1 MEDKILNYLNVF
13 LVIGLILL
21 NPIASKEV
29 VESSEECPLQ
39 MRSACRCGNAVYNDV
54 NVDKTVYVVNCSFV
68 NLSSVNLTT
77 SGDNI
82 SFLHYLPQETEVLL
96 LNNNNLTVLP
106 NDFLVKPENYKKLK
120 AIDLSNNN
128 LITIHNE
135 TFKNL
140 SQLRI
145 LNLNDNQI
153 QMTGDNYYS
162 KLFLGLDNLE
172 VLQLKNSFGEKH
184 LDLNFI
190 EVLDNILKDSKLVNL
205 KVLNLAENHI
215 RLFNSPFIFCS
226 LPALEKLYLSH
237 NLLADQIELSLNCT
251 PKLFILD
258 LSNNY
263 ITRVNNQT
271 IENYDE
277 SKLTFHLNLTNNPW
291 NCDCQLGPFINWA
304 QTTKVWVVGLKQLQ
318 CESGYPQTNI
328 GKYLQNLTLND
339 LQCRD
344 TSMDEQA
351 YHQHLVITYSIVISL
366 IASLIILLT
375 AVLLV
380 TRKSLAYYWQEI
392 SNSIAKKRDYAPL
405 EKHNNQTAINQQTDE
420 DVEDQFEEAQQQQNK
435 ESSDLQPSTEIVE
448 DVV

>member
-1 MEDKILNYLNVF
+1 MEDKILNFFNVF
-13 LVIGLILL
+13 FVVGLILF
-21 NPIASKEV
+21 NPILSKDV

-39 MRSACRCGNAVYNDV
+39 MRSACRCGKAVYNDV
-54 NVDKTVYVVNCSFV
+54 NVDKTVFVVNCSYV
-68 NLSSVNLTT
+68 NLSNVNLTKV
-77 SGDNI
+77 GDNV

-106 NDFLVKPENYKKLK
+106 SDFLVKPENYKNLK
-120 AIDLSNNN
+120 AIDLSSNN

-140 SQLRI
+140 TQLRI

-153 QMTGDNYYS
+153 QLTGDNYYS
-162 KLFLGLDNLE
+162 KLFLGLDSLE
-172 VLQLKNSFGEKH
+172 NLQLKNSFGEKH
-184 LDLNFI
+184 LDLNFM
-190 EVLDNILKDSKLVNL
+190 EVLDNVLKDSKLVNL

-215 RLFNSPFIFCS
+215 RIFNSPFIFCS

-237 NLLADQIELSLNCT
+237 NLLSDQIELSLNCT

-263 ITRVNNQT
+263 ITKVTNQT

-291 NCDCQLGPFINWA
+291 NCDCQLIAFVNWT
-304 QTTKVWVVGLKQLQ
+304 QITKVWIVGLNQLQ
-318 CESGYPQTNI
+318 CESGPGTNV
-328 GKYLQNLTLND
+328 GKYIQNLTLND
-339 LQCRD
+339 LPCKD
-344 TSMDEQA
+344 TSMEEQA
-351 YHQHLVITYSIVISL
+351 YHQHLVITYSIIISL
-366 IASLIILLT
+366 IASLLILLT

-380 TRKSLAYYWQEI
+380 SRKSLAYYWQEI

-405 EKHNNQTAINQQTDE
+405 EKHNNQTVINQQTDE
-420 DVEDQFEEAQQQQNK
+420 DQEDQFEEAQQQHK
-435 ESSDLQPSTEIVE
+435 DTADLQPTTEIVE